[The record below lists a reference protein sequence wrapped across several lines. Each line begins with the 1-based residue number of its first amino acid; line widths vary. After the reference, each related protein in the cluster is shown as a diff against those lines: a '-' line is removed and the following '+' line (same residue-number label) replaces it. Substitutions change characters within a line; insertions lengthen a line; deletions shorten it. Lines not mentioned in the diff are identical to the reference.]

1 MSQLLLICERF
12 ARKWGI
18 EFNISKCKFIVFGS
32 CKYDNSIFLLN
43 NQKISYTDIF
53 KYLGISFSRDLNMSE
68 FFIEKFKN
76 VKNLSL
82 L

>member
-1 MSQLLLICERF
+1 ML
-12 ARKWGI
+12 
-18 EFNISKCKFIVFGS
+18 
-32 CKYDNSIFLLN
+32 LLN